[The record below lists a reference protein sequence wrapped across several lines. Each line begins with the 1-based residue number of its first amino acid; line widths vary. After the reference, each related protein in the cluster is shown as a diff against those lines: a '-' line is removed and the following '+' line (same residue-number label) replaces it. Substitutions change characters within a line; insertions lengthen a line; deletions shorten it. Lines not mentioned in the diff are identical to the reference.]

1 MKTKLICL
9 LTAIALISCKKTE
22 VKPVYQEP
30 KKDLLPITNYI
41 LTIIPNTSNL
51 TGDTLILK
59 INNVLIFRKYGTGIA
74 EYYGGI
80 KVKTG
85 DRLSVYYNPG
95 TYQDNGSTLVD
106 FNNLHLFL
114 DYNQVWE
121 TKCKCLLNYD
131 KILN

>member
-1 MKTKLICL
+1 MKKLLIIF
-9 LTAIALISCKKTE
+9 TIALISCKKTE

-51 TGDTLILK
+51 VGDTLILK
-59 INNVLIFRKYGTGIA
+59 INNVLVFRKYGAGIA

-85 DRLSVYYNPG
+85 DRLGVYYNPG
-95 TYQDNGSTLVD
+95 TINDNNVIKTD
-106 FNNLHLFL
+106 INNLHLFL
-114 DYNQVWE
+114 DCNQVLE
-121 TKCKCLLNYD
+121 TKCTCILNYD